1 MQNSWIN
8 CNRSSDLMEMKL
20 YNAID
25 RLDQFKLHAYLAI
38 VLINFAFLIQIKNIS
53 FSRNGFYKFLE
64 SESLVKYFN
73 GLGSDTDKRSNFW
86 FSCYTWCTGEIR
98 SKICFSYQN
107 LKSAHDVTLFGVS
120 SHRKFPPSTQDI
132 VKTQK
137 LCSSQELKGMIN
149 KDLI

>member
-98 SKICFSYQN
+98 SKIFFSYQN
-107 LKSAHDVTLFGVS
+107 LKSAHDVTLFWSFISSKVS
-120 SHRKFPPSTQDI
+120 TFYSRHCQDAKI
-132 VKTQK
+132 VFLSGIERNDK
-137 LCSSQELKGMIN
+137 
-149 KDLI
+149 